1 MNKQERIKA
10 GFVGTRKFIDPNTG
24 EEFLIDFEDENTTI
38 FSSEERKLM
47 EQRSKRMA
55 ENNFTGFTEEE
66 EKLHSEIHYEK

>member
-10 GFVGTRKFIDPNTG
+10 GFVGKRKFIDPTTG

-47 EQRSKRMA
+47 KKGRKDLSE
-55 ENNFTGFTEEE
+55 FTEE
-66 EKLHSEIHYEK
+66 KD